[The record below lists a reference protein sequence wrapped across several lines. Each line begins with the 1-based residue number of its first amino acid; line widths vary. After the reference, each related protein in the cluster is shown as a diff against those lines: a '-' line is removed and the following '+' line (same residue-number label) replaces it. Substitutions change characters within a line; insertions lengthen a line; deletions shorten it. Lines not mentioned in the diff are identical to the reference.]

1 LFAQSDCAFADQIA
15 NRSMIGARA
24 WRREECVTLA
34 GIVAELMA
42 ENAKGTGRIA
52 EASRDFGG
60 REFFEEEGA
69 EGFVLPLGRQLGGRE
84 ELSGLQVR

>member
-1 LFAQSDCAFADQIA
+1 MRKGDGAFAEQIA
-15 NRSMIGARA
+15 NRSMIGART
-24 WRREECVTLA
+24 WRREEGVTLA

-42 ENAKGTGRIA
+42 EHAKGTGRIT

-60 REFFEEEGA
+60 REIFDEERA
-69 EGFVLPLGRQLGGRE
+69 EGFVLPLGRQLGGRK